1 MAAILFFDIAGSI
14 LLAILAYVFW
24 SGVGAKRR
32 DLGRFLGVIF
42 GGMAAYLAWEAIGYL
57 KYLF

>member
-1 MAAILFFDIAGSI
+1 MASILFFNIAGCI

-32 DLGRFLGVIF
+32 DLGRFIGVLC
-42 GGMAAYLAWEAIGYL
+42 GGLAAYLGWEAIRYL
-57 KYLF
+57 QYLV